1 MAPPAVFEAV
11 AQGDADRVEILLDG
25 DPELLSGYWRG
36 DNLLTQA
43 AKWRHVSVVRLLLEK
58 GPDID
63 LPNFLGNTALHMAAK
78 CDDEE
83 LVELLLNSGA
93 DVSRKGFL
101 DWTALIS
108 ASAKGYA
115 GMVRLLLRYMEG
127 RGLDER
133 TEGGCTA
140 LWYACYRGHTEI
152 IRTLLLAGADHT
164 IAENNGET
172 PLHMAKENGRLECV
186 DLIQVSGPS
195 LSYPLYS

>member
-1 MAPPAVFEAV
+1 MAQGSKMAPPAVFEAV

-58 GPDID
+58 GPEVD

-83 LVELLLNSGA
+83 LVELLLNCGA

-108 ASAKGYA
+108 ASAKGYE
-115 GMVRLLLRYMEG
+115 GMVRLLLRYMVG
-127 RGLDER
+127 RGLDEWVYR
-133 TEGGCTA
+133 SVVCMLSWAHRYHQDVATGG
-140 LWYACYRGHTEI
+140 
-152 IRTLLLAGADHT
+152 
-164 IAENNGET
+164 
-172 PLHMAKENGRLECV
+172 GRPHHCRE
-186 DLIQVSGPS
+186 
-195 LSYPLYS
+195 